1 MVVTGYQAV
10 KKKAMVGSY
19 SKVDA
24 DELVMTG
31 SQTLEQMLQ
40 GKLPGVMVINQSGL
54 TGTRQKVRVRGTST
68 LVGNADPVWVVDG
81 IIQQDPLPFSASEL
95 TNIGDDNIDM
105 IKNFVGGAI
114 AWLNPNDIQDITVLK
129 DASSTA
135 IYGVKAANGV
145 IVITTK
151 KGERGRLSLN
161 YSGNYS
167 VGEKLNYD
175 KLEIMNSKQRVD
187 LSREAYERGAQV
199 PNDKIGY
206 IGLALAYQ
214 RGEISYDEFDRGAK
228 ALESV
233 NTNWFDVL
241 YQTPFSHSHSL
252 SFSGGNNL
260 SLIHI

>member
-1 MVVTGYQAV
+1 
-10 KKKAMVGSY
+10 
-19 SKVDA
+19 
-24 DELVMTG
+24 MTG

-81 IIQQDPLPFSASEL
+81 IIQQDPLPFSTSEL
-95 TNIGDDNIDM
+95 TNIGDDNMDM

-129 DASSTA
+129 DASATA

-161 YSGNYS
+161 YSGNFS

-175 KLEIMNSKQRVD
+175 KRRS
-187 LSREAYERGAQV
+187 
-199 PNDKIGY
+199 
-206 IGLALAYQ
+206 
-214 RGEISYDEFDRGAK
+214 
-228 ALESV
+228 
-233 NTNWFDVL
+233 
-241 YQTPFSHSHSL
+241 
-252 SFSGGNNL
+252 
-260 SLIHI
+260 